1 MAMNKQ
7 RRTSNISNIFSYD
20 DAGNIVLKDYGQVT
34 RYSWNGLIHGF
45 IGSVSVSSVAA
56 ATTDTDK
63 FLVSDGGVIKYR
75 TGSEMLSDI
84 GAQAAGSYVPTTR
97 TLTING
103 TTYDLTA
110 NRSWTITAG
119 VTGSGTTNFIPKWT
133 SSTNL
138 GNSIIDDDGVSASVS
153 LSTNGSL
160 NIKYLSAIK
169 LAFTGRT
176 TFGAIDLPVGIDF
189 VVRPDSVEKLKLSST
204 GALKLASYGTGAV
217 TGTSAYSLAVD
228 ATGNVIEVPGVT
240 GTGTAN
246 YLPKFTGTG
255 VLGNSVVYDNGTNIM
270 IGSIIDG
277 GQKLQVFGNAQ
288 VNHTYTHTTGVFTS
302 GLTAYTNAT
311 TTGSSTYT
319 NGMFYG
325 AFQSYYRNNI
335 SSSVTVP
342 NGSIVSSQFLAS
354 QVIFSSASTAVT
366 MTQGS
371 SIRAYNAQTIQ
382 FSFDNAQTACSVSHV
397 AGIQIIAPYYVG
409 LNNPTIDNYYGLI
422 FNDSAEYSTTLTV
435 TNRWAIYQDG
445 ASDNN
450 YFRGKVVIGSTNTV
464 GVSNLNVKN
473 LPTSATGLASGD
485 VWRNG
490 TALNIVP

>member
-56 ATTDTDK
+56 ATTDTDR
-63 FLVSDGGVIKYR
+63 FLVSDGGVLKYR

-217 TGTSAYSLAVD
+217 AGTSAYSLAVD

-270 IGSIIDG
+270 IGSIIDDGYKFQVQG
-277 GQKLQVFGNAQ
+277 GSV
-288 VNHTYTHTTGVFTS
+288 YTK
-302 GLTAYTNAT
+302 
-311 TTGSSTYT
+311 
-319 NGMFYG
+319 
-325 AFQSYYRNNI
+325 
-335 SSSVTVP
+335 
-342 NGSIVSSQFLAS
+342 
-354 QVIFSSASTAVT
+354 SA
-366 MTQGS
+366 G
-371 SIRAYNAQTIQ
+371 
-382 FSFDNAQTACSVSHV
+382 F
-397 AGIQIIAPYYVG
+397 
-409 LNNPTIDNYYGLI
+409 
-422 FNDSAEYSTTLTV
+422 
-435 TNRWAIYQDG
+435 
-445 ASDNN
+445 
-450 YFRGKVVIGSTNTV
+450 
-464 GVSNLNVKN
+464 VSNLDNGISQALYATGQLLTGSASNGMIYLDATWNTTGNPSAIYLNVTNTASGPFSKLLDLRVGIN
-473 LPTSATGLASGD
+473 AMFQIDKTGGILTGQPIGGTQGIWKLGQYNATAPSATGYVHVEINGVLYKLLAS
-485 VWRNG
+485 
-490 TALNIVP
+490 T